1 MLFFF
6 VIAFLL
12 FAGAFLAAG
21 YYAFALP
28 EKAAAGTL
36 QHRLREL
43 RAQAAGGERRSSRAD
58 LFRRE
63 ERGSFAWLG
72 ELITRGGALASLQK
86 TINQADMKYRAADV
100 AGLTLFLFVGLFLLL
115 GLFIPILLLRTL
127 FSVLLALVPYF
138 VISRKRSARLG
149 KFEHQLPDTIDLFN
163 RSMRA
168 GHNIQSGLETISTE
182 TADPTKQEFKK
193 LMEEM
198 SLGSTL
204 DAALHNLGERIPL
217 IDLKFFITGLILQ
230 RQTGANMVAVLEN
243 LSMLVRE
250 RLTLQEKLKAAT
262 AQQRYSAALLCG
274 MPIVF
279 GIVLWFMKP
288 EYIDILVN
296 DETGSKFFMYAVV
309 SELLGILV
317 IRKMSNPKI

>member
-1 MLFFF
+1 MLLFFL
-6 VIAFLL
+6 VAFIL
-12 FAGAFLAAG
+12 FAGAFFAAG
-21 YYAFALP
+21 YYVFTVP

-36 QHRLREL
+36 QQRLREL
-43 RAQAAGGERRSSRAD
+43 RAQAAGGERRNSRAD
-58 LFRRE
+58 LLRRE

-72 ELITRGGALASLQK
+72 ELISWGTTLAKLQK

-100 AGLTLFLFVGLFLLL
+100 AGLTALLFVGVFLLF
-115 GLFIPILLLRTL
+115 GLFIPILLLRAL
-127 FSVLLALVPYF
+127 FSVLFALIPYF
-138 VISRKRSARLG
+138 VIARKRAARLA

-163 RSMRA
+163 RTMRA

-182 TADPTKQEFKK
+182 TSDPVKMEFKK
-193 LMEEM
+193 VMEEM

-204 DAALHNLGERIPL
+204 DAALHNMGERIPL

-243 LSMLVRE
+243 LSSLVRE

-274 MPIVF
+274 MPIMF

-296 DETGSKFFMYAVV
+296 DETGSKFFIYAVV
-309 SELLGILV
+309 SEILGILV

>member
-1 MLFFF
+1 MLLFFL
-6 VIAFLL
+6 VAFIL
-12 FAGAFLAAG
+12 FAGAFFAAG
-21 YYAFALP
+21 YYVFTVP

-36 QHRLREL
+36 HQRLREL
-43 RAQAAGGERRSSRAD
+43 RAQAVGGERRNSRAD
-58 LFRRE
+58 LLRRE

-72 ELITRGGALASLQK
+72 ELISWGSALAKLQK

-100 AGLTLFLFVGLFLLL
+100 AGLTALLFVGVFLLF
-115 GLFIPILLLRTL
+115 GFFIPILLLRAL
-127 FSVLLALVPYF
+127 FSALFALIPYF
-138 VISRKRSARLG
+138 VIARRRSARLA

-163 RSMRA
+163 RTMRA

-182 TADPTKQEFKK
+182 TSDPVKMEFKK
-193 LMEEM
+193 VMEEM

-204 DAALHNLGERIPL
+204 DAALHNMGERIPL

-243 LSMLVRE
+243 LSSLVRE

-274 MPIVF
+274 MPIMF

-296 DETGSKFFMYAVV
+296 DDTGSKFFIYAVV
-309 SELLGILV
+309 SEILGILV

>member
-1 MLFFF
+1 MLFFLAAF
-6 VIAFLL
+6 VL
-12 FAGAFLAAG
+12 FAGAFFAAG
-21 YYAFALP
+21 YFVFAVP

-36 QHRLREL
+36 QQRLRDL
-43 RAQAAGGERRSSRAD
+43 RAQAAGGERRSTRAD

-72 ELITRGGALASLQK
+72 ELISWGGALGRLQ
-86 TINQADMKYRAADV
+86 TIVNQADMKYRAADV
-100 AGLTLFLFVGLFLLL
+100 AGVTVFLFAGAFLLF

-127 FSVLLALVPYF
+127 FAAMFAFIPLL
-138 VISRKRSARLG
+138 VISRKRAARLY
-149 KFEHQLPDTIDLFN
+149 KFETQLPETIDLFN

-204 DAALHNLGERIPL
+204 DAALHNLGERMPL

-230 RQTGANMVAVLEN
+230 RQTGANMVTVLEN

-250 RLTLQEKLKAAT
+250 RLSLQEKLKAAT

-279 GIVLWFMKP
+279 AIVLWFMKP

-296 DETGSKFFMYAVV
+296 DETGSKFLMYAVV
-309 SELLGILV
+309 SEILGILV
-317 IRKMSNPKI
+317 IRKMSSPKI

>member
-1 MLFFF
+1 MVLFFLVAF
-6 VIAFLL
+6 VV
-12 FAGAFLAAG
+12 FAGAFFAAG
-21 YYAFALP
+21 YYVFAIP
-28 EKAAAGTL
+28 DKAAAGTL
-36 QHRLREL
+36 QQRLREL
-43 RAQAAGGERRSSRAD
+43 RAAAAGGERRTSRAD

-72 ELITRGGALASLQK
+72 ELISWGGALGKLQK

-100 AGLTLFLFVGLFLLL
+100 AGVTVLLFLGSFLLFGLFM
-115 GLFIPILLLRTL
+115 P
-127 FSVLLALVPYF
+127 LLALRVLFAALIALIPYF
-138 VISRKRSARLG
+138 IISRKRASRLH
-149 KFEHQLPDTIDLFN
+149 KFEQQLPDAIDLFN

-182 TADPTKQEFKK
+182 TADPMKQEFKK
-193 LMEEM
+193 VMEEM
-198 SLGSTL
+198 GLGSTL
-204 DAALHNLGERIPL
+204 DAALHNLGERMPL

-250 RLTLQEKLKAAT
+250 RLSLQEKLKAAT

-279 GIVLWFMKP
+279 GLVLWFMKP

-296 DETGSKFFMYAVV
+296 DDTGSMFFIYAIC
-309 SELLGILV
+309 SEIVGILV
-317 IRKMSNPKI
+317 IRKMSSPKI

>member
-1 MLFFF
+1 MVLFFL
-6 VIAFLL
+6 VAFAI
-12 FAGAFLAAG
+12 FAAAFYLAA
-21 YYAFALP
+21 YYVYSVP
-28 EKAAAGTL
+28 EKAAAGTVH
-36 QHRLREL
+36 QRLREL
-43 RAQAAGGERRSSRAD
+43 RAHAAGGERRTSRAD

-63 ERGSFAWLG
+63 ERGRFAWLG
-72 ELITRGGALASLQK
+72 EWISGGILAKLQR

-100 AGLTLFLFVGLFLLL
+100 AGLTAILFVAAFLVL
-115 GLFIPILLLRTL
+115 GLFIPLFLLRLLFSTL
-127 FSVLLALVPYF
+127 FALIPYF
-138 VISRKRSARLG
+138 VIARKRASRLA
-149 KFEHQLPDTIDLFN
+149 KFETQLPDAIDLFN

-168 GHNIQSGLETISTE
+168 GHNIQSGLETVSTE
-182 TADPTKQEFKK
+182 SSDPVKQEFKK
-193 LMEEM
+193 VMEEIG
-198 SLGSTL
+198 LGSTL

-250 RLTLQEKLKAAT
+250 RLSLHEKLKAAT

-274 MPIVF
+274 MPIAF
-279 GIVLWFMKP
+279 GLMLWFMKP

-296 DETGSKFFMYAVV
+296 DETGSKFFLYAVF
-309 SELLGILV
+309 SELAGILV

>member
-1 MLFFF
+1 MLLFFLVAF
-6 VIAFLL
+6 VL

-21 YYAFALP
+21 YYVFAVP

-36 QHRLREL
+36 QQRLREL

-58 LFRRE
+58 LLRRE

-72 ELITRGGALASLQK
+72 ELISWGGALAKLQK

-100 AGLTLFLFVGLFLLL
+100 AGLTLLLFIGAFLLF
-115 GLFIPILLLRTL
+115 GLFIPILLLRFL
-127 FSVLLALVPYF
+127 FAALFALIPYF
-138 VISRKRSARLG
+138 VISRKRAGRLS
-149 KFEHQLPDTIDLFN
+149 KFETQLPDTIDLFN
-163 RSMRA
+163 RTMRA

-182 TADPTKQEFKK
+182 TSDPVKMEFKK
-193 LMEEM
+193 VMEEM

-204 DAALHNLGERIPL
+204 DAALHNMGERIPL

-274 MPIVF
+274 MPIAF
-279 GIVLWFMKP
+279 GVVLWFMKP
-288 EYIDILVN
+288 EYIHVLLY

-309 SELLGILV
+309 SEILGILV
-317 IRKMSNPKI
+317 IRKMSSPKI

>member
-6 VIAFLL
+6 VVAFIL
-12 FAGAFLAAG
+12 FAGAFIAAG
-21 YYAFALP
+21 YYVFVVP

-36 QHRLREL
+36 QQRLREI
-43 RAQAAGGERRSSRAD
+43 RAQAAGGEGRSTRAD

-72 ELITRGGALASLQK
+72 ELISWGGMLARMQK
-86 TINQADMKYRAADV
+86 TINQANMKYRAADV
-100 AGLTLFLFVGLFLLL
+100 AGVTMLLFAGAFLIL
-115 GLFIPILLLRTL
+115 GIFIPILVLRFL
-127 FSVLLALVPYF
+127 FAALIALIPYF
-138 VISRKRSARLG
+138 IISRKRAGRLS
-149 KFEHQLPDTIDLFN
+149 KFETQLPDTIDLFN
-163 RSMRA
+163 RTMRA

-182 TADPTKQEFKK
+182 TADPSRMEFKK
-193 LMEEM
+193 VMEEM

-243 LSMLVRE
+243 LSLLVRE
-250 RLTLQEKLKAAT
+250 RLSLQEKLKAAT
-262 AQQRYSAALLCG
+262 AQQRYSATLLCG
-274 MPIVF
+274 MPIGF

-296 DETGSKFFMYAVV
+296 DETGSKFFIYAVV
-309 SELLGILV
+309 SEILGILV
-317 IRKMSNPKI
+317 IRKMSSPKI

>member
-6 VIAFLL
+6 LVAFLL
-12 FAGAFLAAG
+12 FAAALLAAG
-21 YYAFALP
+21 YYVVGVP

-36 QHRLREL
+36 RERLREV
-43 RAQAAGGERRSSRAD
+43 RALAAGGEGRSTRAD

-72 ELITRGGALASLQK
+72 ELISWGSTLAKLQK
-86 TINQADMKYRAADV
+86 TINQANMKYRAADV
-100 AGLTLFLFVGLFLLL
+100 AGITMLLFVGAFLLF
-115 GLFIPILLLRTL
+115 GLFIPILVLRFL
-127 FSVLLALVPYF
+127 FAALFALIPYF
-138 VISRKRSARLG
+138 IITRKRAARLS
-149 KFEHQLPDTIDLFN
+149 KFETQLPDTIDLFN

-168 GHNIQSGLETISTE
+168 GHNIQTGLDTIATE
-182 TADPTKQEFKK
+182 TADPTKMEFKK
-193 LMEEM
+193 VMEEM

-204 DAALHNLGERIPL
+204 DAALHNMGERIPL

-250 RLTLQEKLKAAT
+250 RLSLQEKLKAAT
-262 AQQRYSAALLCG
+262 AQQRYSATLLCG
-274 MPIVF
+274 MPIGF

-288 EYIDILVN
+288 EYIDVLVN
-296 DETGSKFFMYAVV
+296 DETGSKFFIYAVV
-309 SELLGILV
+309 SEILGILV
-317 IRKMSNPKI
+317 IRKMSSPKI

>member
-1 MLFFF
+1 MLLFF
-6 VIAFLL
+6 LL
-12 FAGAFLAAG
+12 ALAIFAGALFAAA
-21 YYAFALP
+21 YYVFALP

-36 QHRLREL
+36 QQRLREL
-43 RAQAAGGERRSSRAD
+43 RAQAAGGERRASRAD

-63 ERGSFAWLG
+63 QRGSFAWLG
-72 ELITRGGALASLQK
+72 EAISWGGALARLQK

-100 AGLTLFLFVGLFLLL
+100 AGLTVLLFLGAFLAFGLFMPL
-115 GLFIPILLLRTL
+115 LLLRIL
-127 FSVLLALVPYF
+127 FAALLALVPYF
-138 VISRKRSARLG
+138 VISRKRAKRLA
-149 KFEHQLPDTIDLFN
+149 KFEMQLPDSIDLFN

-168 GHNIQSGLETISTE
+168 GHNIQSGLETIGSE
-182 TADPTKQEFKK
+182 SADPMKQEFKK

-204 DAALHNLGERIPL
+204 DAALHNLGERMPL

-230 RQTGANMVAVLEN
+230 RQTGANMVNVLEN

-250 RLTLQEKLKAAT
+250 RLSLQEKLKAAT

-274 MPIVF
+274 MPVAF
-279 GIVLWFMKP
+279 GLVLWFMKP

-296 DETGSKFFMYAVV
+296 DETGSKFFMYAVF
-309 SELLGILV
+309 SEIAGILV
-317 IRKMSNPKI
+317 IRKMSSPKV

>member
-1 MLFFF
+1 MFLFFL
-6 VIAFLL
+6 VAFLL
-12 FAGAFLAAG
+12 FSGAFFAAG
-21 YYAFALP
+21 YYVFAMP

-36 QHRLREL
+36 QHRLRDL
-43 RAQAAGGERRSSRAD
+43 RAQATGERQSSRAD

-72 ELITRGGALASLQK
+72 ELISWGGTLARLQT

-100 AGLTLFLFVGLFLLL
+100 AGLTVL
-115 GLFIPILLLRTL
+115 LFIGSFFIFGLAIPLLLLRFL
-127 FSVLLALVPYF
+127 FAALFALIPYF
-138 VISRKRSARLG
+138 VISRKRARRLS
-149 KFEHQLPDTIDLFN
+149 KFETQLPDTIDLFN
-163 RSMRA
+163 RTMRA

-182 TADPTKQEFKK
+182 TSDPVKMEFKK
-193 LMEEM
+193 VMEEM

-204 DAALHNLGERIPL
+204 DAALHNMGERIPL

-250 RLTLQEKLKAAT
+250 RLSLHEKLKAAT

-274 MPIVF
+274 MPIGF
-279 GIVLWFMKP
+279 GIMLWFMKP
-288 EYIDILVN
+288 EYIDVLVN

-309 SELLGILV
+309 SEILGILV
-317 IRKMSNPKI
+317 IKKMSNPKI

>member
-1 MLFFF
+1 MLLFFLVAF
-6 VIAFLL
+6 VL

-21 YYAFALP
+21 YYVFALP

-36 QHRLREL
+36 QQRLRDL

-72 ELITRGGALASLQK
+72 ELISWGGALAKLQK

-100 AGLTLFLFVGLFLLL
+100 AGLTLLLFIGAFLLF
-115 GLFIPILLLRTL
+115 GFFIPILLLRFL
-127 FSVLLALVPYF
+127 FAALFALIPYF
-138 VISRKRSARLG
+138 IISRKRAGRLS
-149 KFEHQLPDTIDLFN
+149 KFETQLPDTIDLFN
-163 RSMRA
+163 RTMRA
-168 GHNIQSGLETISTE
+168 GHNIQSGLETITTE
-182 TADPTKQEFKK
+182 TSDPVKMEFKK
-193 LMEEM
+193 VMEEM

-204 DAALHNLGERIPL
+204 DAALHNMGERIPL

-250 RLTLQEKLKAAT
+250 RLSLQEKLKAAT
-262 AQQRYSAALLCG
+262 AQQRYSAVLLCG
-274 MPIVF
+274 MPVAF

-288 EYIDILVN
+288 EYIDVLVN

-309 SELLGILV
+309 SEILGILV
-317 IRKMSNPKI
+317 IRKMSSPKI

>member
-1 MLFFF
+1 MLLFFLVTF
-6 VIAFLL
+6 AL
-12 FAGAFLAAG
+12 FAAAFFGAA
-21 YYAFALP
+21 YYVFAVP

-36 QHRLREL
+36 QQRLREL
-43 RAQAAGGERRSSRAD
+43 RAAAAGGERRSSRAD

-72 ELITRGGALASLQK
+72 EMISGGGALTKLQK
-86 TINQADMKYRAADV
+86 AINQADLKYRAADV
-100 AGLTLFLFVGLFLLL
+100 AGLTLILFVVLFLLL
-115 GLFIPILLLRTL
+115 GLFMPLLLLRTL
-127 FSVLLALVPYF
+127 FSAMLAAVPLLI
-138 VISRKRSARLG
+138 ISRKRAARLA
-149 KFEHQLPDTIDLFN
+149 KFEAQLPDSIDLFN

-168 GHNIQSGLETISTE
+168 GHNIQSGLETIATE

-204 DAALHNLGERIPL
+204 DAALHNLGERMPL

-250 RLTLQEKLKAAT
+250 RLSLQEKLKAAT

-274 MPIVF
+274 MPVAF

-296 DETGSKFFMYAVV
+296 DDTGSKFFMYAVV
-309 SELLGILV
+309 SEILGILV
-317 IRKMSNPKI
+317 IRKMSSPMI

>member
-1 MLFFF
+1 MVLFFL
-6 VIAFLL
+6 VAFAL
-12 FAGAFLAAG
+12 FAGAFLLAG
-21 YYAFALP
+21 YYVYSVP

-36 QHRLREL
+36 QQRLREL
-43 RAQAAGGERRSSRAD
+43 RAQNAGGEKRSSRAD

-72 ELITRGGALASLQK
+72 ELISGGGALIKLQK
-86 TINQADMKYRAADV
+86 MINQADMKYRAADV
-100 AGLTLFLFVGLFLLL
+100 AGVTLLLFAGMFLLL
-115 GLFIPILLLRTL
+115 GLFIPLLLLRIL
-127 FSVLLALVPYF
+127 FSALIAMIPLF
-138 VISRKRSARLG
+138 VISRKRAGRLG
-149 KFEHQLPDTIDLFN
+149 KFEHQLPDSIDLFN

-168 GHNIQSGLETISTE
+168 GHNIQSGLDTIATE
-182 TADPTKQEFKK
+182 TADPMRMEFKK
-193 LMEEM
+193 VMEEM

-243 LSMLVRE
+243 LSALVRE
-250 RLTLQEKLKAAT
+250 RLSLQEKLKAAT

-274 MPIVF
+274 MPIIF

-296 DETGSKFFMYAVV
+296 DDTGSKFFIYAVV
-309 SELLGILV
+309 SEILGILV
-317 IRKMSNPKI
+317 IRKMSSPKI

>member
-6 VIAFLL
+6 LVAFLL
-12 FAGAFLAAG
+12 FGGAFFAAG
-21 YYAFALP
+21 YYVFAVP

-36 QHRLREL
+36 QQRLREL
-43 RAQAAGGERRSSRAD
+43 RAISTGGERRTSRAD
-58 LFRRE
+58 LVRRE

-72 ELITRGGALASLQK
+72 ELISWGGALARLQNR
-86 TINQADMKYRAADV
+86 INQADMKYRAADV
-100 AGLTLFLFVGLFLLL
+100 FGLMMLLFVGCFLVFGFFMPLL
-115 GLFIPILLLRTL
+115 ALRTL
-127 FSVLLALVPYF
+127 FSAMVAYIPMFIVNK
-138 VISRKRSARLG
+138 KRSNRLA
-149 KFEHQLPDTIDLFN
+149 KFEHQLPDSIDLFN

-182 TADPTKQEFKK
+182 SADPMKQEFKK
-193 LMEEM
+193 VMEEM
-198 SLGSTL
+198 GLGSTL
-204 DAALHNLGERIPL
+204 DAALHNLGERMPL

-243 LSMLVRE
+243 LSTLVRE
-250 RLTLQEKLKAAT
+250 RLSLQEKLKAAT

-274 MPIVF
+274 MPIMF
-279 GIVLWFMKP
+279 GLVLWFMKP

-296 DETGSKFFMYAVV
+296 DEVGSKFFIYAIC

-317 IRKMSNPKI
+317 IRKMSSPKI

>member
-1 MLFFF
+1 MFFF
-6 VIAFLL
+6 FLVAFVV
-12 FAGAFLAAG
+12 FSGAFFAAG
-21 YYAFALP
+21 YYLFTIP
-28 EKAAAGTL
+28 QKAAGGVL
-36 QHRLREL
+36 QQRLREV
-43 RAQAAGGERRSSRAD
+43 RAHAAGGERRTSRAD

-63 ERGSFAWLG
+63 ERGRFAWIGEKISWGDALG
-72 ELITRGGALASLQK
+72 RLQK
-86 TINQADMKYRAADV
+86 SINQADMKYRAADV
-100 AGLTLFLFVGLFLLL
+100 AGLTALLFVGTFLVFGIVIKLFLLRL
-115 GLFIPILLLRTL
+115 LFSALFAAIPLFII
-127 FSVLLALVPYF
+127 A
-138 VISRKRSARLG
+138 RKRAARLA
-149 KFEHQLPDTIDLFN
+149 KFETQLPDAIDLFN

-168 GHNIQSGLETISTE
+168 GHNIQSGLETIATE
-182 TADPTKQEFKK
+182 TADPVRQEFKK

-198 SLGSTL
+198 GLGSTL

-250 RLTLQEKLKAAT
+250 RLSLQEKLKAAT

-274 MPIVF
+274 MPICF

-296 DETGSKFFMYAVV
+296 DETGSKFFIYAVM
-309 SELLGILV
+309 SELIGILV
-317 IRKMSNPKI
+317 IRKMSSPKI

>member
-1 MLFFF
+1 MIGFFL
-6 VIAFLL
+6 IAFAV
-12 FAGAFLAAG
+12 FAGAFFAAG
-21 YYAFALP
+21 YYVFAVP

-36 QHRLREL
+36 QQRLREL
-43 RAQAAGGERRSSRAD
+43 RAAAAGGERRSSRAD

-72 ELITRGGALASLQK
+72 EWITRGGVIAKLQRI
-86 TINQADMKYRAADV
+86 INQADMKYRAADV
-100 AGLTLFLFVGLFLLL
+100 AGLMVMLFIGCFLLF
-115 GLFIPILLLRTL
+115 GLFIPMLLLRTL
-127 FSVLLALVPYF
+127 FAALVALIPYF
-138 VISRKRSARLG
+138 LIARKRRIRLG
-149 KFEHQLPDTIDLFN
+149 KFEHQLPDSIDLFN

-168 GHNIQSGLETISTE
+168 GHNIQSGLETIATE
-182 TADPTKQEFKK
+182 TADPTKQEFRKV
-193 LMEEM
+193 MEEI

-250 RLTLQEKLKAAT
+250 RLSLQEKLKAAT

-274 MPIVF
+274 MPICF
-279 GIVLWFMKP
+279 GFVLWFMKP

-296 DETGSKFFMYAVV
+296 DDTGSMFFTYAVI
-309 SELLGILV
+309 SEIVGILV
-317 IRKMSNPKI
+317 IRKMSSPKI